1 MRGPRENVHIRWSAE
16 VLLGHK
22 AFFKKKKKKKKNWEK
37 KEKTK
42 HEHKKCQRLSS
53 KGRWTWSTTVL
64 QYEVQHKVRW

>member
-22 AFFKKKKKKKKNWEK
+22 AFFKKKKKKKKLGK
-37 KEKTK
+37 KKRKQSTSTK
-42 HEHKKCQRLSS
+42 NAQRLSS